1 MTMTKILCSALF
13 LPLSIGAFDTFAF
26 EATSNVKFKGDL
38 RFRNELSKVENKKD
52 RLRQRLRGRLGFE
65 SNANESIEVGGQ
77 LATSE
82 GNSATSTNV
91 TFGGSESVGMK
102 KDLAYVDTFYFKWK
116 ASEAL
121 SVTGGKFNNPFYRSG
136 GSEMIWD
143 SDLTPEGLAFAYSCQ
158 CSESFGWFARGG
170 GLWSKEYDQEADEVL
185 GAAQIGAKAKV
196 GDFDLTIG
204 SSYYDFAQ
212 TDKAPGDPAYTGPYT
227 SIPANVEG
235 YQLLNLFFDVSLNL
249 GDHPIL
255 FYLDYVSNQKADDK
269 NAGYTLG
276 VKYNKAKEVG
286 SWDVELYHRKLE
298 PNAVIA
304 AIADGDVGS
313 SDVEATRFMA
323 NYMLAQNS
331 FTRVS
336 FLTNQLNASTST
348 KTKTDTVQ
356 LDVVFNF

>member
-1 MTMTKILCSALF
+1 MKKAKILCSALF
-13 LPLSIGAFDTFAF
+13 LSLSFGAFDIFAL
-26 EATSNVKFKGDL
+26 EATSNVQFKGDL
-38 RFRNELSKVENKKD
+38 RFRNELIKVENKKD

-82 GNSATSTNV
+82 GNKAASTNA
-91 TFGGSESVGMK
+91 TLGGLESIGMK
-102 KDLAYVDTFYFKWK
+102 KDLAYIDTFYFKWK

-121 SVTGGKFNNPFYRSG
+121 SLTGGKFNNPFYRAG

-143 SDLTPEGLAFAYSCQ
+143 SDLTPEGLALAYSCQ
-158 CSESFGWFARGG
+158 CSDTFGWFAKGG
-170 GLWSKEYDQEADEVL
+170 GLWSKEYDQGADEVL

-212 TDKAPGDPAYTGPYT
+212 TDRAPGSPVYSGPYT
-227 SIPANVEG
+227 LPADVEG

-255 FYLDYVSNQKADDK
+255 FYLDYVSNQKADDE

-286 SWDVELYHRKLE
+286 SWDIELYHRKLQ
-298 PNAVIA
+298 PNAVISD
-304 AIADGDVGS
+304 IADGDVGS
-313 SDVEATRFMA
+313 SDVEATRLMA

-331 FTRVS
+331 LTRVS
-336 FLTNQLNASTST
+336 LLTNQLNASTST

-356 LDVVFNF
+356 LDFVFSF

>member
-1 MTMTKILCSALF
+1 MKMTKILCSALF
-13 LPLSIGAFDTFAF
+13 LPLSLGAFDTFAL
-26 EATSNVKFKGDL
+26 EAPSNVKFKGDL
-38 RFRNELSKVENKKD
+38 RFRNELIKVANKKD
-52 RLRQRLRGRLGFE
+52 RLRQRLRGRLGFD
-65 SNANESIEVGGQ
+65 SNAIESVEVGGQ

-82 GNSATSTNV
+82 GNNATSTNAS
-91 TFGGSESVGMK
+91 FGGSESAGMK

-143 SDLTPEGLAFAYSCQ
+143 SDLTPEGLALAYSCQ

-212 TDKAPGDPAYTGPYT
+212 TDNAPGGPAYTGPYT
-227 SIPANVEG
+227 IPANLEG

-255 FYLDYVSNQKADDK
+255 FYLDYVSNQKADDE

-286 SWDVELYHRKLE
+286 SWDVELYHRKLD

-313 SDVEATRFMA
+313 SDGEATRFMA

-331 FTRVS
+331 VSRVS
-336 FLTNQLNASTST
+336 FLTNQLKASTGT
-348 KTKTDTVQ
+348 KTRSDTVQ
-356 LDVVFNF
+356 LDFIFNF